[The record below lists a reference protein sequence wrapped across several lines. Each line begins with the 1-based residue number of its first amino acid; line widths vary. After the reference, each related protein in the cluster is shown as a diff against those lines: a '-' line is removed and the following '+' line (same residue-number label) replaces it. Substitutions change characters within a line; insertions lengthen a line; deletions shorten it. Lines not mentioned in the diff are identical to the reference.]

1 MLKKK
6 FFLLN
11 SFYSFLPGIFSIFIS
26 IFSIPIFLKILGDSY
41 FGQYLIQNIFL
52 SLGFLF
58 NFGLYRIIIINFDK
72 KKNLKNISQNTYY
85 FYINLLLGF
94 FFTSILMMLFF
105 ILGKYHP
112 FKTLDLLLN
121 KYIFFGIILASLY
134 FTFESILRVNGKFK
148 ILSAYNFFFN
158 SIAFTLPSFYLLG
171 KKNLTD
177 NYEILNYPEEIFAIV
192 IYIKFI
198 IIFVTYIYL
207 IKSNILNIYNLNI
220 NLFNNYKLLIKEI
233 FFATI
238 QSLSFFLNNITDKIF
253 VKITLGNQYLS
264 VYSISQQIAA
274 KSTVL
279 ITAISTVFFP
289 KVSKEIRNSRK
300 IKLFKYII
308 RITIVFTGL
317 INFFSFP
324 FLEIILQF
332 WLGKNFSLTY
342 VILLKIFLFYS
353 FYASLNFVISQYLD
367 SEKLN
372 KNNSLIDISFYFI
385 SIIFFLFIFIYKIEK
400 IEFFAYIILIREF
413 LLLLFKYSKFNIYFK
428 DLKNELLISILMTIF
443 FIISIFYSNLHLDLF
458 LISVLLIAIL
468 FFNNIF
474 LTKYF
479 SLKFMRIFN

>member
-1 MLKKK
+1 
-6 FFLLN
+6 
-11 SFYSFLPGIFSIFIS
+11 
-26 IFSIPIFLKILGDSY
+26 
-41 FGQYLIQNIFL
+41 
-52 SLGFLF
+52 
-58 NFGLYRIIIINFDK
+58 
-72 KKNLKNISQNTYY
+72 
-85 FYINLLLGF
+85 
-94 FFTSILMMLFF
+94 
-105 ILGKYHP
+105 
-112 FKTLDLLLN
+112 
-121 KYIFFGIILASLY
+121 
-134 FTFESILRVNGKFK
+134 
-148 ILSAYNFFFN
+148 
-158 SIAFTLPSFYLLG
+158 
-171 KKNLTD
+171 
-177 NYEILNYPEEIFAIV
+177 
-192 IYIKFI
+192 
-198 IIFVTYIYL
+198 
-207 IKSNILNIYNLNI
+207 
-220 NLFNNYKLLIKEI
+220 LFNNYKLLIKEI

-300 IKLFKYII
+300 KKLFKYII

-332 WLGKNFSLTY
+332 WLGKNFSSTY
-342 VILLKIFLFYS
+342 AYLLKIFLFYS

-385 SIIFFLFIFIYKIEK
+385 SIFFFLFIFIYKIEK
-400 IEFFAYIILIREF
+400 IELFAYVILIREF
-413 LLLLFKYSKFNIYFK
+413 LLLLFKYFKFNIYFK

-443 FIISIFYSNLHLDLF
+443 FIISILYSNLHLDLL
-458 LISVLLIAIL
+458 LISALLTAIL

-479 SLKFMRIFN
+479 SLKLKRIFN